1 MIFEIEIR
9 GTHVFE
15 NKSISI
21 VSIRHDNS
29 IGYNNKR
36 MSWNA
41 IFIFV
46 NSNTCYC
53 TSFLIC
59 LYSEGSTGRFLF
71 HFVLSKCPSEL
82 IRTFVT
88 DPIHIKSDGTKH
100 CARDFYLITSL
111 NYGTKEVLL
120 QKFHGNQLRS
130 KQYKVKLSDIYLA
143 PFSMTK
149 DSNDIHLNVSDDDDF
164 DISLENSDDDTDVNE
179 EVFPSVI
186 PTRRSSRIRKPPDR
200 FY

>member
-9 GTHVFE
+9 GTDVFKK
-15 NKSISI
+15 KSISI

-71 HFVLSKCPSEL
+71 HFVLSKCPSDM

-88 DPIHIKSDGTKH
+88 DPKGKGVSRKWGRFQLCAFFNFVKTVIFSAQIPPFCHILHTKNTVFLQNLLKYHELGGTLSY
-100 CARDFYLITSL
+100 F
-111 NYGTKEVLL
+111 N
-120 QKFHGNQLRS
+120 NQ
-130 KQYKVKLSDIYLA
+130 Y
-143 PFSMTK
+143 
-149 DSNDIHLNVSDDDDF
+149 N
-164 DISLENSDDDTDVNE
+164 
-179 EVFPSVI
+179 
-186 PTRRSSRIRKPPDR
+186 
-200 FY
+200 